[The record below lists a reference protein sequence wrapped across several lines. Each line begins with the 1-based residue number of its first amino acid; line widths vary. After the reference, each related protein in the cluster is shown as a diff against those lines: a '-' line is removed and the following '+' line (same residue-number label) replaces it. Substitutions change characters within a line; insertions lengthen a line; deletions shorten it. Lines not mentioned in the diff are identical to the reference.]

1 MLTHRL
7 PFPPDKG
14 ERIRGYYWLKTLSC
28 HHEVDL
34 LTLTQD
40 AVPQPYLRELA
51 TMARNIEAVTITPW
65 TLLPRLGL
73 AVLTGRCLTQAVFG
87 SKQFARVLNEK
98 LSGGKYDLCLA
109 LCSSMGA
116 YALKAI
122 RNERLIVDLVD
133 VDSAKWQMYGRKHRG
148 IERLVFNRE
157 SRKIARLERELA
169 RHAELCVTVSR
180 RECELLNEVA
190 PNVKSLAIPN
200 GVDTSFFSPPELDDL
215 LDRLVFV
222 GQMDYFPNVDAVMWF
237 AQNVW
242 PEISDRH
249 PELRWNI
256 VGRNPSK
263 NVQHLGRLR
272 NVHVTG
278 AVPDVRPFLRSAISI
293 APIQVACGVQN
304 KVLEAMSAA
313 RPIVAFAAVAEGLN
327 VQPQHELLVAQTPK
341 EWFLA
346 LDLLLSD
353 RKMAQTLGRH
363 ARQAMLDR
371 FTWQQAADQMLEAV
385 GQVQTQP
392 VLLPHLFHHHQMN

>member
-1 MLTHRL
+1 
-7 PFPPDKG
+7 
-14 ERIRGYYWLKTLSC
+14 
-28 HHEVDL
+28 
-34 LTLTQD
+34 
-40 AVPQPYLRELA
+40 
-51 TMARNIEAVTITPW
+51 
-65 TLLPRLGL
+65 LGS
-73 AVLTGRCLTQAVFG
+73 AVLTGRSLTQAVFG
-87 SKQFARVLNEK
+87 SKPFTRILHEK
-98 LSGGKYDLCLA
+98 LSGGKYDVCLA

-133 VDSAKWQMYGRKHRG
+133 IDSVKWQMYGRKHRG

-157 SRKIARLERELA
+157 NRKIARLERELA
-169 RHAELCVTVSR
+169 RQAELCVTVSR

-190 PNVKSLAIPN
+190 PGVRSLVIPN
-200 GVDTSFFSPPELDDL
+200 GVDTSYFLPPELDDL

-242 PEISDRH
+242 PEISCRH

-263 NVQHLGRLR
+263 SVLHLGRLR

-313 RPIVAFAAVAEGLN
+313 RPVVAFAAVADGLN
-327 VQPQHELLVAQTPK
+327 IRPQHELLVAQTPK

-353 RKMAQTLGRH
+353 RTMAKTLGCQ

-371 FTWQQAADQMLEAV
+371 FTWQQAGDRMLSAVDQI
-385 GQVQTQP
+385 QTPPVSLPQP
-392 VLLPHLFHHHQMN
+392 FPDHQFN